1 MAKEET
7 KSLKDHINLQEASN
21 KKVRDNI
28 SLMGTLNSTLKSYTK
43 KWKKHGKQQDGYKKI
58 LRGLNADINKTNREQ
73 ESALGTQ
80 KRLTTNALIAMKE
93 RVKLS
98 GKLTEK
104 YKETGAAIG
113 QAWDPKLMDT
123 FNNLAQDYENLK
135 GTAVDLSDIRTQG
148 LSDALDLYDEVL
160 ANAETIGSEE
170 FKIIDVNR
178 KIASLKREYSK
189 QQDKDQKL
197 RIMQE
202 IAILDSAQA
211 QNLALK
217 AQHDIITTTEDKFD
231 SIQKSLVGM
240 LGKIPIFG
248 DMIAKNMAP
257 KLEKLTEGMKKNFMD
272 GFKSGGKE
280 GKGMAAKVGSSLK
293 AMGPIGMAAIGLVIA
308 AIAKMVV
315 SMAKFA
321 NETGLSY
328 AQTVK
333 LGGALAI
340 NAEGVKAI
348 ADEFGN
354 INNITT
360 KMAFQ
365 MQVLNKQFGI
375 SATASAKLLKLQTAT
390 SGLTNEQ
397 LLTQQKQVAQM
408 ARLEGVS
415 PAAVFES
422 MAADSE
428 AFAKFTKDSGKNLMK
443 MAIQAKKMGVEMSS
457 ILGAMESSLD
467 LESSINAQ
475 FEASVLLGRQINLD
489 KFRQLSLA
497 GDTLGA
503 QKEIVQLVGSENEWN
518 RMNIIQRNALAKA
531 VGMQVSEVSKVVGAQ
546 KKMNSAIEEGQSQ
559 AWKYMAIGAAIGAVL
574 LGVVAAI
581 LAATYQK
588 GQIKKMIGGG
598 IAGVAIGAGIGAA
611 GGGVYSAMSAGPP
624 VSGATMNPGTVANVR
639 RGEMTIHKGETA
651 VRTQDFNM
659 MPMIE
664 ELKALRKDMRVG
676 STERAEQSRQQINTI
691 RGIGA
696 ANA

>member
-1 MAKEET
+1 
-7 KSLKDHINLQEASN
+7 
-21 KKVRDNI
+21 
-28 SLMGTLNSTLKSYTK
+28 
-43 KWKKHGKQQDGYKKI
+43 
-58 LRGLNADINKTNREQ
+58 
-73 ESALGTQ
+73 
-80 KRLTTNALIAMKE
+80 
-93 RVKLS
+93 
-98 GKLTEK
+98 
-104 YKETGAAIG
+104 
-113 QAWDPKLMDT
+113 
-123 FNNLAQDYENLK
+123 
-135 GTAVDLSDIRTQG
+135 
-148 LSDALDLYDEVL
+148 
-160 ANAETIGSEE
+160 
-170 FKIIDVNR
+170 
-178 KIASLKREYSK
+178 
-189 QQDKDQKL
+189 
-197 RIMQE
+197 
-202 IAILDSAQA
+202 
-211 QNLALK
+211 
-217 AQHDIITTTEDKFD
+217 
-231 SIQKSLVGM
+231 
-240 LGKIPIFG
+240 
-248 DMIAKNMAP
+248 
-257 KLEKLTEGMKKNFMD
+257 
-272 GFKSGGKE
+272 
-280 GKGMAAKVGSSLK
+280 
-293 AMGPIGMAAIGLVIA
+293 
-308 AIAKMVV
+308 
-315 SMAKFA
+315 
-321 NETGLSY
+321 
-328 AQTVK
+328 
-333 LGGALAI
+333 
-340 NAEGVKAI
+340 
-348 ADEFGN
+348 
-354 INNITT
+354 
-360 KMAFQ
+360 MAFQ